1 MQSWCVQCVQY
12 VYDPNARILNFKAV
26 GGGTTKRNEME
37 EEPLLPLPRHLRE
50 ANDDGDRRGGDDRI
64 HEDVDADDGGAGE
77 GAGEGEGA
85 GLWEER
91 GRAGT
96 GYSFREERG
105 QDTHFAFGLRP
116 TLRGRSCRAVMRSS
130 SATKR
135 SEPRGLPMRD
145 WRLKILSS
153 FSIDTVCPR

>member
-1 MQSWCVQCVQY
+1 MVQSWCVQCVQY
-12 VYDPNARILNFKAV
+12 VYDPNARILNFKTV

-50 ANDDGDRRGGDDRI
+50 ANDDGDRPGGDDRI

-91 GRAGT
+91 GNGLDDQGPPGQRDPPPQPAQPAQPAPAK
-96 GYSFREERG
+96 YSFATRY
-105 QDTHFAFGLRP
+105 FSVSML
-116 TLRGRSCRAVMRSS
+116 LAVGMVYYALQSYQQFYP
-130 SATKR
+130 AVGT
-135 SEPRGLPMRD
+135 
-145 WRLKILSS
+145 
-153 FSIDTVCPR
+153 